1 MRTIKDALEDG
12 SLSLEDEIDYP
23 DMSEEEYKEEIKRL
37 NTDKEQLTSLVNSCQ
52 EEIRKLKSQ
61 LQQKENIIK
70 EVREWAKKYSC
81 QFTNDD
87 GELVV
92 SEISFNIQA
101 RPCDL
106 FKILDKAGDSNE
118 RNKDNK

>member
-1 MRTIKDALEDG
+1 MSFNMRDYVSDDHIESIGEIAKSQSAIIQA
-12 SLSLEDEIDYP
+12 LSLE
-23 DMSEEEYKEEIKRL
+23 
-37 NTDKEQLTSLVNSCQ
+37 NS
-52 EEIRKLKSQ
+52 KLENQ

-106 FKILDKAGDSNE
+106 FKILDKAGNSNE
-118 RNKDNK
+118 RNKDHK

>member
-1 MRTIKDALEDG
+1 VSKEHYLEDG
-12 SLSLEDEIDYP
+12 YYVGILEKEVERLNKDNGDITKLFAKER
-23 DMSEEEYKEEIKRL
+23 EETKRL
-37 NTDKEQLTSLVNSCQ
+37 NS
-52 EEIRKLKSQ
+52 
-61 LQQKENIIK
+61 IIK

-106 FKILDKAGDSNE
+106 FKILDKVE
-118 RNKDNK
+118 RANNDKHIRN

>member
-1 MRTIKDALEDG
+1 MGVEQRVSEDYYKTLIKDIIENNEKEKAIKIIANKLNKKQISNEK
-12 SLSLEDEIDYP
+12 EILANI
-23 DMSEEEYKEEIKRL
+23 EKIIEIERL
-37 NTDKEQLTSLVNSCQ
+37 N
-52 EEIRKLKSQ
+52 
-61 LQQKENIIK
+61 NIIK

-101 RPCDL
+101 KPCDL
-106 FKILDKAGDSNE
+106 FKILDKE
-118 RNKDNK
+118 NKND

>member
-1 MRTIKDALEDG
+1 MFCSTECWDCEDRKCEHYIDKTKLYFENQRLKD
-12 SLSLEDEIDYP
+12 
-23 DMSEEEYKEEIKRL
+23 
-37 NTDKEQLTSLVNSCQ
+37 
-52 EEIRKLKSQ
+52 Q

-106 FKILDKAGDSNE
+106 FKILDKAGNSNE

>member
-1 MRTIKDALEDG
+1 MSEELKNVLDKFDKVLENYELDKKCGQISIDSICHLFPSEIITIKDY
-12 SLSLEDEIDYP
+12 I
-23 DMSEEEYKEEIKRL
+23 
-37 NTDKEQLTSLVNSCQ
+37 
-52 EEIRKLKSQ
+52 
-61 LQQKENIIK
+61 QQKENIIK

-106 FKILDKAGDSNE
+106 FKILDKAGNSNE

>member
-1 MRTIKDALEDG
+1 
-12 SLSLEDEIDYP
+12 
-23 DMSEEEYKEEIKRL
+23 MSEEDVYIGGTSIQIGQYGFINQPKEIIEYIKYL
-37 NTDKEQLTSLVNSCQ
+37 QN
-52 EEIRKLKSQ
+52 Q

-106 FKILDKAGDSNE
+106 FKILEKEVN
-118 RNKDNK
+118 

>member
-1 MRTIKDALEDG
+1 MNIDKWKKKPTKKELIDIIK
-12 SLSLEDEIDYP
+12 
-23 DMSEEEYKEEIKRL
+23 
-37 NTDKEQLTSLVNSCQ
+37 NQ
-52 EEIRKLKSQ
+52 EEVISELHEVHKHFLKLLDSKD
-61 LQQKENIIK
+61 KIIK
-70 EVREWAKKYSC
+70 EVREWAKKCSC

-106 FKILDKAGDSNE
+106 FKILDKENNNE
-118 RNKDNK
+118 